1 MSSGSQEHRAKIGL
15 LPLLPL
21 RSLALFPGVARP
33 IDLGRAASVNAVRK
47 ADERRRGGPRTRLI
61 VVATQREPMI
71 ERPDIDDLH
80 PVGVLGELVQVLHGV
95 PGRVTSIVRG
105 LERVHLLDVEQG
117 REYLQARFQR
127 AHETSGDPTLAH
139 ALAGALRDLLKQHDG
154 LLPANAKT
162 RARAE
167 ILNAILAERSP
178 GRVADMCA
186 SHVEL
191 DHGERVSILQELHVT
206 ERLRKVIEL
215 VSHRTNVLQVKRDLD
230 QHVREHLSR
239 HEHEAVLRHR
249 LRAIQSELGE
259 SEDDERWIDNLE
271 ERLRQAELP
280 EHAAKVANHELERL
294 RRMNPQGNEAMIVRT
309 YLEWLADLPWSES
322 RATPDRHDIAATRQL
337 LEDEHYGIQKV
348 KKRVLEYLSVRK
360 LAPDKRGPILCL
372 SGPPGVGKTSLG
384 RSIAQALG
392 REFVRA
398 SLGGVRDDAEIRG
411 HRRTYIGALPGRIIQ
426 GMKRAGTIN
435 PVFVLDEIDK
445 LVAPDLRGDP
455 AGALLEALDPET
467 NHSFEDHYLATGYD
481 LSRVIFICTGNDASA
496 IPGVLRDRFE
506 LIELNGYTVEEKVAI
521 ARDYLLPRERK
532 AHGLAHVDV
541 RFPDE
546 ILLELATVYTRES
559 GVRNL
564 QREIAAV
571 LRDVAMGIAEGKAP
585 SDEITSGDL
594 LRILGPPRYHEE
606 LKEKDPAVGVVTGL
620 GWTPTG
626 GRLLFVEVSMT
637 QGDGNLR
644 LTGRLGEVMKES
656 GQTALSFVRSETEKL
671 GIDRDFL
678 KARDLHLHV
687 PAGAVPKDGP
697 SAGITAATAIIS
709 ILTGRP
715 ARPDIAMTGEITLRG
730 RVLPV
735 GGVREKVLAAHRA
748 GIRSVILPDRNRKD
762 EPDLPERCREE
773 MTLHYVRTIHDVLEL
788 ALLDPSAENAAE

>member
-1 MSSGSQEHRAKIGL
+1 MS
-15 LPLLPL
+15 
-21 RSLALFPGVARP
+21 
-33 IDLGRAASVNAVRK
+33 
-47 ADERRRGGPRTRLI
+47 
-61 VVATQREPMI
+61 
-71 ERPDIDDLH
+71 
-80 PVGVLGELVQVLHGV
+80 
-95 PGRVTSIVRG
+95 
-105 LERVHLLDVEQG
+105 
-117 REYLQARFQR
+117 
-127 AHETSGDPTLAH
+127 
-139 ALAGALRDLLKQHDG
+139 
-154 LLPANAKT
+154 
-162 RARAE
+162 
-167 ILNAILAERSP
+167 
-178 GRVADMCA
+178 A

-206 ERLRKVIEL
+206 ERLRKIIEL

-230 QHVREHLSR
+230 QHVRDHLSR

-259 SEDDERWIDNLE
+259 SDDDEQWIDNLE
-271 ERLRQAELP
+271 ARLQEAELP
-280 EHAAKVANHELERL
+280 DHAATVANRELERL
-294 RRMNPQGNEAMIVRT
+294 RRMNPQGNEATIVRT
-309 YLEWLADLPWSES
+309 YLEWFADLPWSKS

-384 RSIAQALG
+384 RSIAEALG

-411 HRRTYIGALPGRIIQ
+411 HRRTYVGALPGRIIQ

-445 LVAPDLRGDP
+445 LTAPDLRGDP

-481 LSRVIFICTGNDASA
+481 LSRVIFICTGNDTSA

-506 LIELNGYTVEEKVAI
+506 LIELSGYTVEEKIAI
-521 ARDYLLPRERK
+521 ARDYLLPRETK
-532 AHGLAHVDV
+532 AHGLGHVAV
-541 RFPDE
+541 QIPDE
-546 ILLELATVYTRES
+546 ILLELATGYTRES

-564 QREIAAV
+564 QREIAAL

-585 SDEITSGDL
+585 PDEITGDDL
-594 LRILGPPRYHEE
+594 LRILGPPKHHEQ
-606 LKEKDPAVGVVTGL
+606 LKEKEPAVGVVTGL

-626 GRLLFVEVSMT
+626 GRLLFVEVSMA

-656 GQTALSFVRSETEKL
+656 GQTALSFVRSATDEL
-671 GIDRDFL
+671 GIDREFL
-678 KARDLHLHV
+678 KARDIHLHV

-697 SAGITAATAIIS
+697 SAGITAATALIS
-709 ILTGRP
+709 ALTGRA

-730 RVLPV
+730 RVLPIGV
-735 GGVREKVLAAHRA
+735 VREKVLAAHRA
-748 GIRSVILPDRNRKD
+748 GIRRVILPDRNRKD
-762 EPDLPERCREE
+762 EPDLPERCLEE
-773 MTLHYVRTIHDVLEL
+773 MTLHYVKTIYEVLQI